1 MKNRLISASLLAA
14 LALGAT
20 AASAQVYDRNGPR
33 DNGPPMARPG
43 GDPRYGAAQNDR
55 RGPEFER
62 HEFRRGG
69 HVPPAYRSRQYVVE
83 DWREHRLSAPPRG
96 HHWVQAGGDYLL
108 VSIRTGAIVQVIGSR

>member
-33 DNGPPMARPG
+33 DNGPPMSRP

-55 RGPEFER
+55 RGPEFE
-62 HEFRRGG
+62 HPEFRRGG
-69 HVPPAYRSRQYVVE
+69 HLPPAWRSRQYIVD
-83 DWREHRLSAPPRG
+83 DWRGHRLSAPPRG

-108 VSIRTGAIVQVIGSR
+108 VSNRTGAIVQVLNGR